1 MAIRATKRKKRD
13 LRAVAFTR
21 FMMIVALFVL
31 WIGGIGVRLVYLQV
45 SQHAELRKKAV
56 GQRRDVRQSKM
67 LRGSIFDRNQRAL
80 AISLRVQTLYAD
92 ATQLDDISAT
102 ARLLSETLKLKE
114 IELRH
119 RLEEARS
126 LQRRFVPIAHGLD
139 STAVDEVNRALESS
153 DVRKADMPRY
163 KGLHWR
169 EDQKRSYPNN
179 SLAAHIIGFSNNAGV
194 GQAGIEQSQN
204 DVLYGAVIRRTR
216 ERDRLGRVYDEVV
229 TEKEPANDI
238 ILTIDATTQFAV
250 ESALAKAVKNSNAAS
265 GMAIVIA
272 NKTGEILAMAN
283 YPTFDPNDLGGITKD
298 NLSNGS
304 IQKMYS
310 PGSVFKL
317 VTYGAALERDL
328 ISPSAEIDTGNGTIE
343 IAKRKFRDS
352 RALGRVSYTKAMA
365 VSSNVSAIKTGVK
378 VGKENFYSTI
388 KDFGFGRP
396 TGIELPAE
404 TAGIVRPTERWF
416 GDSLASMSIG
426 YEIGVSP
433 LQMATAFATIANN
446 GVRVQPHLIK
456 EIRQSDETIVSVTR
470 PEKTQVVRV
479 ETARGLRE
487 MLREVVVSGTGKQ
500 AQVAGYSTSGKTGTA
515 WKFDE
520 KLKRVN
526 AAKYM
531 SSFMGF
537 APANDPE
544 VTIAVVIDEPKVGG
558 RGGGSVAAP
567 VFREIAEQIL
577 PDMDIRPD
585 LDSNGSLLA
594 SIDVTESPEIPESV
608 GNGEEVSA
616 GSGPNPDPGET
627 EATVPEPKK
636 VVGKMPSREPETADK
651 KKKPLSEPKT
661 TVKAE
666 RPRTIAE
673 TKETDG
679 SKRNRIE
686 TKPRN

>member
-21 FMMIVALFVL
+21 FMVIVALLVL
-31 WIGGIGVRLVYLQV
+31 WIGGIGVRLVYLQIT
-45 SQHAELRKKAV
+45 QHEELRKKAV
-56 GQRRDVRQSKM
+56 AQRRDIRQSKM
-67 LRGSIFDRNQRAL
+67 LRGSIFDRNARAL

-92 ATQLDDISAT
+92 ATRLSDIPAT
-102 ARLLSETLKLKE
+102 AQLLSKTLKLKE
-114 IELRH
+114 SELKQ
-119 RLEEARS
+119 RLEEAKA
-126 LQRRFVPIAHGLD
+126 LQRKYIPIAKGLD
-139 STAVDEVNRALESS
+139 STQVEVINRALERPE
-153 DVRKADMPRY
+153 VKKADKPRY
-163 KGLHWR
+163 EGLHWR
-169 EDQKRSYPNN
+169 EDQERSYPNN
-179 SLAAHIIGFSNNAGV
+179 SLAAHIVGFSNNAGV

-204 DVLYGAVIRRTR
+204 DVLYGAVIKRIQ

-229 TEKEPANDI
+229 TEKEPAKDI
-238 ILTIDATTQFAV
+238 ILTIDATMQFAV

-265 GMAIVIA
+265 GTAIVIA

-298 NLSNGS
+298 NLPNGA

-317 VTYGAALERDL
+317 VTYGAALEGKL

-352 RALGRVSYTKAMA
+352 RALGRITYTKAMA
-365 VSSNVSAIKTGVK
+365 VSSNVSAIRTATR
-378 VGKENFYSTI
+378 VGKENFHSTV
-388 KDFGFGRP
+388 KDFGFGRV
-396 TGIELPAE
+396 TGVELPAE
-404 TAGIVRPTERWF
+404 TAGIVRPPERWF
-416 GDSLASMSIG
+416 GDSLASMAIG

-433 LQMATAFATIANN
+433 LQMATAFATIAND

-456 EIRQSDETIVSVTR
+456 EIRQSDETTVSVTR
-470 PEKTQVVRV
+470 PEKTQVVSV

-487 MLREVVVSGTGKQ
+487 MLREVVLSGTGKQ
-500 AQVAGYSTSGKTGTA
+500 AQVARYSTSGKTGTA

-537 APANDPE
+537 APADNPE

-558 RGGGSVAAP
+558 RDGGSVAAP
-567 VFREIAEQIL
+567 VFREIAAQIL

-585 LDSNGSLLA
+585 LDANGSLLTTNEF
-594 SIDVTESPEIPESV
+594 SETEEIPETV
-608 GNGEEVSA
+608 GNGEELSTTSVPNVGSDDADRTSDVKRMSA
-616 GSGPNPDPGET
+616 KTPG
-627 EATVPEPKK
+627 
-636 VVGKMPSREPETADK
+636 REPEKVASQRKVETG
-651 KKKPLSEPKT
+651 LST
-661 TVKAE
+661 NDSGLRLRGVSSS
-666 RPRTIAE
+666 
-673 TKETDG
+673 KETDG
-679 SKRNRIE
+679 SKRKRIE
-686 TKPRN
+686 TKPRT